1 MVGYYIGEIGYYE
14 GDKIDYRDTE
24 VPQRPSADYKWDGK
38 TWVIDEGVV
47 KAREAENAKAK
58 LAEIDLKSIRGIRE
72 WIASQP
78 TAPKIVKEY
87 ETEAIEER
95 AKL

>member
-1 MVGYYIGEIGYYE
+1 MGYYIGEIGYYE
-14 GDKIDYRDTE
+14 GDKVDWRDTE
-24 VPQRPSADYKWDGK
+24 VPQRPSADYMWDGK

-72 WIASQP
+72 WIVSQP
-78 TAPKIVKEY
+78 TAPQILKDCDSLASVERVK
-87 ETEAIEER
+87 
-95 AKL
+95 L